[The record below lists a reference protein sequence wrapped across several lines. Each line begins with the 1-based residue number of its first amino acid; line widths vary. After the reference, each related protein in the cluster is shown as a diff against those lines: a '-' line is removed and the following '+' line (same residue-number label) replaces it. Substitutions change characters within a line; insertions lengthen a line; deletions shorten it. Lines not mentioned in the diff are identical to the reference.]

1 LLHSSPSAETQGIQK
16 SGLRNT
22 TRLIAV
28 YYNLIAMIFRKI
40 LLILVLVFLIFLASL
55 RNANASLIS
64 IDKEG
69 RIVINV
75 LSAEKSVGL
84 EIPQSE
90 YLEIKNILS
99 ETPDSNAKISL
110 VKNEGKTTLNV
121 TSSSGNKS
129 LDITNYKDEILVV
142 EERPEVQKLTFFVSG
157 DKFTLVQRGVYAE
170 TDYQINIDPIS
181 AKLTLEAPSG
191 LRYLSVLP
199 HQATDV
205 VLKANFIN
213 RIDDEKRLT
222 IKEEGSELT
231 YEVFG
236 DKVFNIFNLFEYGV
250 PVSAK
255 VSASTGEILSIEG
268 PTWLKVIN
276 FLFV

>member
-1 LLHSSPSAETQGIQK
+1 MK
-16 SGLRNT
+16 K
-22 TRLIAV
+22 
-28 YYNLIAMIFRKI
+28 YK
-40 LLILVLVFLIFLASL
+40 IFLTLFIFSLFFVLSVSKVDASL
-55 RNANASLIS
+55 VT
-64 IDKEG
+64 IDKYG
-69 RIVINV
+69 KVIIKV
-75 LSAEKSVGL
+75 LSAEESIGL
-84 EIPQSE
+84 EIPQSDF
-90 YLEIKNILS
+90 LEVKNIIS
-99 ETPDSNAKISL
+99 ETPDADAVITLAKTD
-110 VKNEGKTTLNV
+110 GKSTLKV
-121 TSSSGNKS
+121 SSSSGDKS
-129 LDITNYKDEILVV
+129 MDVTNYKDEVLVV

-170 TDYQINIDPIS
+170 TDYQINVDPTS

-199 HQATDV
+199 HQATDA
-205 VLKANFIN
+205 VLRANFIN
-213 RIDDEKRLT
+213 RIDEGKRLI
-222 IKEEGSELT
+222 IKEEGSDLT

-236 DKVFNIFNLFEYGV
+236 DKIFNIFNLFEYGV

>member
-1 LLHSSPSAETQGIQK
+1 
-16 SGLRNT
+16 
-22 TRLIAV
+22 
-28 YYNLIAMIFRKI
+28 MIIK
-40 LLILVLVFLIFLASL
+40 
-55 RNANASLIS
+55 
-64 IDKEG
+64 
-69 RIVINV
+69 V
-75 LSAEKSVGL
+75 LSAEESIGL

-90 YLEIKNILS
+90 FLEVKNILS

-181 AKLTLEAPSG
+181 AKLTLETPSG

-222 IKEEGSELT
+222 IREEGSELT

>member
-1 LLHSSPSAETQGIQK
+1 MK
-16 SGLRNT
+16 K
-22 TRLIAV
+22 
-28 YYNLIAMIFRKI
+28 YK
-40 LLILVLVFLIFLASL
+40 IFLTLFIFSLFFVLSVSKVDASL
-55 RNANASLIS
+55 VT
-64 IDKEG
+64 IDKYG
-69 RIVINV
+69 KVIIKV
-75 LSAEKSVGL
+75 LSAEESIGL
-84 EIPQSE
+84 EIPQSDF
-90 YLEIKNILS
+90 LEVKNIIS
-99 ETPDSNAKISL
+99 ETPDADAVITLAKTDGKSTLKVSSIS
-110 VKNEGKTTLNV
+110 GD
-121 TSSSGNKS
+121 KS
-129 LDITNYKDEILVV
+129 MDVTNYKDEVLVV

-170 TDYQINIDPIS
+170 TDYQINVDPTS

-199 HQATDV
+199 RQATDA
-205 VLKANFIN
+205 VLRANFIN
-213 RIDDEKRLT
+213 RIDEGKRLI
-222 IKEEGSELT
+222 IKEEGSDLT

-236 DKVFNIFNLFEYGV
+236 DKIFNIFNLFEYGV

>member
-1 LLHSSPSAETQGIQK
+1 MK
-16 SGLRNT
+16 K
-22 TRLIAV
+22 
-28 YYNLIAMIFRKI
+28 YK
-40 LLILVLVFLIFLASL
+40 IFLTLFIFNLFFVLSVSKVDASL
-55 RNANASLIS
+55 VT
-64 IDKEG
+64 IDKYG
-69 RIVINV
+69 KVIIKV
-75 LSAEKSVGL
+75 LSAEESIGL
-84 EIPQSE
+84 EIPQSDF
-90 YLEIKNILS
+90 LEVKNIIS
-99 ETPDSNAKISL
+99 ETPDADAVITLAKTDGKSTLKVSSN
-110 VKNEGKTTLNV
+110 
-121 TSSSGNKS
+121 SGDKS
-129 LDITNYKDEILVV
+129 MDVTNYKGEVLVV

-170 TDYQINIDPIS
+170 TDYQINVDPTS

-199 HQATDV
+199 HQATDA
-205 VLKANFIN
+205 VLRANFIN
-213 RIDDEKRLT
+213 RIDEGKRLI
-222 IKEEGSELT
+222 IKEEGSDLT

-236 DKVFNIFNLFEYGV
+236 DKIFNIFNLFEYGV